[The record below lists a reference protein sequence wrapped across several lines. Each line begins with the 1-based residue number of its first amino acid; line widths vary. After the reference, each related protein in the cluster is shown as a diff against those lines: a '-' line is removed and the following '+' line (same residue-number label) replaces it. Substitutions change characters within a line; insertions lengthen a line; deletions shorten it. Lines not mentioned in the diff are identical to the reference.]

1 LERFRIINFLTKN
14 ADLVQKSH
22 EDHKK
27 AKELL
32 EQAKSKVGKFIKK

>member
-1 LERFRIINFLTKN
+1 MRNSTTKN

-22 EDHKK
+22 ESRKK

-32 EQAKSKVGKFIKK
+32 EEAKQKVEKLIDPEQIIS